1 MHILKGAP
9 LLLALALLAT
19 GPASADKE
27 SDRTPGGW
35 IERMCAPKTEQ
46 GRRADWMQRRAD
58 RLAERLNLNDAQKAA
73 LKDLE
78 DTRAKLRDDHKTALC
93 AAKPDL
99 STFEAR
105 LNFRQTMM
113 ENRLADMKA
122 TNPKLLAFYNSLNDY
137 QKGEF
142 DAMRARG
149 GGWRQR
155 DRG

>member
-1 MHILKGAP
+1 
-9 LLLALALLAT
+9 
-19 GPASADKE
+19 
-27 SDRTPGGW
+27 
-35 IERMCAPKTEQ
+35 
-46 GRRADWMQRRAD
+46 MQRRAD

>member
-1 MHILKGAP
+1 MNILKGAP

-27 SDRTPGGW
+27 KDGTPGNW
-35 IERMCAPKTEQ
+35 IERMCAPKGENARH
-46 GRRADWMQRRAD
+46 GDWMQRRANGF
-58 RLAERLNLNDAQKAA
+58 AERLKLNDAQKAA

-78 DTRAKLRDDHKTALC
+78 DTRAKLREEHKTALC

-105 LNFRQTMM
+105 LTFRQTMM

-122 TNPKLLAFYNSLNDY
+122 TAPKLIAFYNSLDDY

-142 DAMRARG
+142 DAMRARH
-149 GGWRQR
+149 GGWRQH